1 MKKIL
6 SVALLSISIISCSK
20 ETKLNG
26 NKYILKS
33 SNGSDILL
41 TFSEN
46 ENRISG
52 KVVNNY
58 FGNYE
63 VSNDNKISF
72 GPIASTMMM
81 GPAKDMETEQN
92 FFKFM
97 NTVNNYEINEN
108 NLTLTGEDGSVMKFE
123 KIQEIPSNLK

>member
-81 GPAKDMETEQN
+81 GPVKDMETEQN

-108 NLTLTGEDGSVMKFE
+108 NLTLTGKDGSFMKFE

>member
-6 SVALLSISIISCSK
+6 SVALLSISLISCAK
-20 ETKLNG
+20 EDKLNG
-26 NKYILKS
+26 NSYILKS
-33 SNGSDILL
+33 LNGCDISLI
-41 TFSEN
+41 FSEK

-58 FGNYE
+58 FGFYE
-63 VSNDNKISF
+63 ISDNNKISF

-81 GPAKDMETEQN
+81 GPEDDMETEQE

-97 NTVNNYEINEN
+97 NTVNNYKIKGDI
-108 NLTLTGEDGSVMKFE
+108 LTLTGKDGSVMKFE
-123 KIQEIPSNLK
+123 KIQEIPQNLE

>member
-1 MKKIL
+1 
-6 SVALLSISIISCSK
+6 
-20 ETKLNG
+20 
-26 NKYILKS
+26 
-33 SNGSDILL
+33 
-41 TFSEN
+41 
-46 ENRISG
+46 
-52 KVVNNY
+52 
-58 FGNYE
+58 
-63 VSNDNKISF
+63 
-72 GPIASTMMM
+72 MMM